1 VLHTRSRQEREVERA
16 LSNFGIQTYLPVAR
30 RTRFYAHRRREVSMP
45 LFPSYVFMHGDVEAT
60 YLALGT
66 KRVAR
71 VVNVADQARLEF
83 EMEQIRRAITSN
95 EDFLP
100 VDALVEGVRA
110 RVARGPLKDVEGIVE
125 QRRFPNRLVLQIQ
138 TLGQATSLEVDA
150 DLLEP
155 V

>member
-1 VLHTRSRQEREVERA
+1 
-16 LSNFGIQTYLPVAR
+16 
-30 RTRFYAHRRREVSMP
+30 MP